1 MVTPPLFR
9 LNGGQKNV
17 LRIIRTGGNL
27 PEDRE
32 SLYWLDIKSIPS
44 SNPDNKHNT
53 LMLAVKAEFKLI
65 YRPKAL
71 TQKPEEV
78 ADRLTWSRQGRTLTV
93 KNPTPYYMNFATLSV
108 GSQKVKAPR
117 YVAPFGNAQY
127 TLPAAAS
134 GPIAWSIIN
143 DFGGTGPEN
152 KQTP

>member
-1 MVTPPLFR
+1 
-9 LNGGQKNV
+9 
-17 LRIIRTGGNL
+17 
-27 PEDRE
+27 
-32 SLYWLDIKSIPS
+32 
-44 SNPDNKHNT
+44 
-53 LMLAVKAEFKLI
+53 MLAVKAEFKLI

-117 YVAPFGNAQY
+117 YVA
-127 TLPAAAS
+127 AS
-134 GPIAWSIIN
+134 GPIVWSIIN
-143 DFGGTGPEN
+143 DFGGTGPEH